1 MLCQQKHI
9 SYRTSIAH
17 QNNVSQKK
25 NSLWQQKRLCDTQK
39 SSCGLNIF
47 RVAQKRIA

>member
-17 QNNVSQKK
+17 QNNVSQK
-25 NSLWQQKRLCDTQK
+25 NSLWQQERLCDTLK
-39 SSCGLNIF
+39 KLMF
-47 RVAQKRIA
+47 TKYV